1 MILRLELGLL
11 YLILPLSFYLR
22 IIPLKFMFI
31 VLLAASIYALIIL
44 LKDHKFNRSSLWLW
58 PDLNYLLMVGLRFL
72 WVGMGLTLIS
82 YIFYPE
88 WLFSFPYNRPY
99 LWLMV
104 MLIYPILSVYPQELL
119 TRAFFFHRY
128 ASCFP
133 NIHFMIW
140 ANAVL
145 FAFMHIVFA
154 HWLVLTLSFIGGLLF
169 AYTYHYSRSL
179 MLVSIEHAL
188 YGNLLFT
195 LGIGR
200 LFYHGN
206 LT

>member
-11 YLILPLSFYLR
+11 YIVLPLSFYLR
-22 IIPLKFMFI
+22 IIPLEFMFI
-31 VLLAASIYALIIL
+31 VLLAASVYALIIL
-44 LKDHKFNRSSLWLW
+44 LQDDKFHRRILWQL
-58 PDLNYLLMVGLRFL
+58 PDINYLLMVGLRFL
-72 WVGMGLTLIS
+72 YAAIGLIILT

-88 WLFSFPYNRPY
+88 WLFSFPLNRPY
-99 LWLMV
+99 LWLLV
-104 MLIYPILSVYPQELL
+104 MIFYPILSVYPQELL
-119 TRAFFFHRY
+119 TRTFFFHRY
-128 ASCFP
+128 AACFS
-133 NIHFMIW
+133 NVHLMIW
-140 ANAVL
+140 TNAWL
-145 FAFMHIVFA
+145 FAFMHLVFA
-154 HWLVLTLSFIGGLLF
+154 HWLVLGLSFIGGLLF